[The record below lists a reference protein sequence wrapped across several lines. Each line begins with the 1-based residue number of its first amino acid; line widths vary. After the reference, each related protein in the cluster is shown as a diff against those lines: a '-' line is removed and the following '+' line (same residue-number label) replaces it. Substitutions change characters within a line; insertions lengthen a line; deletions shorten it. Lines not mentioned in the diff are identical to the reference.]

1 MNFGSAHLTS
11 ARIARTKRTD
21 AVSVHSSASRSASD
35 GVGMVERLLHQLQT
49 ASVPQQ
55 FGCDATTAS
64 STVCF
69 IL

>member
-35 GVGMVERLLHQLQT
+35 GVGMVERLLLQI